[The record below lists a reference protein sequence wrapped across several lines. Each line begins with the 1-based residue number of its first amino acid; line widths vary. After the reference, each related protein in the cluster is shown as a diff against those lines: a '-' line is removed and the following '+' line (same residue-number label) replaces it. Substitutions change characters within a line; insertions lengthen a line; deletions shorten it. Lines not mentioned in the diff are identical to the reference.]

1 MFITSFRVKLIGSLV
16 LVVLIALSAAY
27 FFSNYSTSREFRL
40 YVIREEARHLERLKG
55 VLIDYYREKGSW
67 EGVWEFLAR
76 LQLRLPAKAAVRP
89 QQRLVLLGPGG
100 KILAAADPRL
110 VGRRVPKELVRE
122 GLALDVEGR
131 KVGLLLAGPIVSRV
145 LEPLERE
152 FLNSVNRSLLLGG
165 LIGLAIAL
173 ALGTI
178 LLRQLTIPLRELTL
192 ATERIASGDLERR
205 VRVRSRDELG
215 RLGEAFNRMAAS
227 LKRSEELRRR
237 MIADISHELRTPLTV
252 IRGGLEALRDG
263 VFSPTSERLAE
274 LDEEARLLDRL
285 VEDLHELALAEAGE
299 LRLERGPTDLVKLI
313 ERLAGRV
320 RGRLE
325 KRGIEL
331 KVELPPGL
339 PKLELDSDRIEQVLH
354 NLLANAER
362 YTPEGGRITISV
374 EDRPEEVLVSVTDTG
389 KGISPEELPYI
400 FERFYRG
407 GGSLSHRAAPRGRG
421 RGGAG
426 LGLAIAKGLV
436 EAHGG
441 RIWAESEPGKG
452 TKVSFALPKRKGSD
466 GLTE

>member
-452 TKVSFALPKRKGSD
+452 TKVSFALPKGKGSD